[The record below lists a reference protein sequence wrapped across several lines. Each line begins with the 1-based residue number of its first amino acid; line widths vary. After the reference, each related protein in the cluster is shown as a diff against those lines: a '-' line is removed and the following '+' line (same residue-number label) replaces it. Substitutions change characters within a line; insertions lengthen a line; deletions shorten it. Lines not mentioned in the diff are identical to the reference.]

1 MVVVEM
7 IIMNDDMNE
16 WLSLI
21 GEWSEGGGG
30 ALVISAATAFTWI
43 CW

>member
-21 GEWSEGGGG
+21 GEWSEGGG